1 MLREI
6 ARMNFPV
13 KDQTTTFLSNR
24 NVGYLLRFDAK
35 FKIEYP
41 ILTVTKRR
49 FTYIFSCASR
59 LLNVAMDCLSVDFS
73 KLARPKVCTCQLCK
87 CKWELII
94 IQFLV

>member
-6 ARMNFPV
+6 ARMNFLV

-59 LLNVAMDCLSVDFS
+59 LLNVAMDCLYSTSVN
-73 KLARPKVCTCQLCK
+73 
-87 CKWELII
+87 
-94 IQFLV
+94 